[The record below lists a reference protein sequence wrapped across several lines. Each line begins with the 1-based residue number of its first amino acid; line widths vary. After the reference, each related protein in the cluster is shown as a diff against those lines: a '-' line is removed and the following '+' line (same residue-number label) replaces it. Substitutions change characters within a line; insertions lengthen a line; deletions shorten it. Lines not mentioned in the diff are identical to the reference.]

1 MKNSKRI
8 PKLCNCFFYQSS
20 SRILIPILRRRIY
33 HFLGVNETCE
43 SMGPSGYFFD
53 AVMQRKNGSEHSLSN
68 LGAFHWD
75 LAGCLGAAWLLVCLA
90 LIKGVKSSGKVV
102 YFTALYPY
110 VVLVILFGIGLS
122 LDGSVEGIK
131 YYLTP
136 DWEKIQNPTVSA
148 ILIQFMIFLISI

>member
-1 MKNSKRI
+1 
-8 PKLCNCFFYQSS
+8 
-20 SRILIPILRRRIY
+20 
-33 HFLGVNETCE
+33 
-43 SMGPSGYFFD
+43 MGPSGYFFD

-136 DWEKIQNPTVSA
+136 DWEKIQNAKVSA
-148 ILIQFMIFLISI
+148 ILINFMIFKKL